1 MSKQSNKFKYPTKFS
16 PFLSLYIRE
25 IFGFLS
31 SLIGYNVKGVF
42 LIITGLFLWVFP
54 LDFNVM
60 ELGYANIDG
69 LFMLSPFVFLF
80 IVPALTMKSFAEER
94 RTGTIEILLTKP
106 ISDMQIVLAKFFAY
120 WTLLFIALLPTLFYF
135 YSVYQ
140 LGYPKGNIDQGGMW
154 GSYIGLLMLGGSFV
168 SIGIMASTLT
178 DNQIVS
184 FIIAVFLSLIMYLG
198 FDFIYSLDFFG
209 SFSLFIKSLG
219 INHHYSSISRGVI
232 DSRDVIYFISVI
244 SVFLLSARLSL
255 QSRKW

>member
-1 MSKQSNKFKYPTKFS
+1 
-16 PFLSLYIRE
+16 
-25 IFGFLS
+25 
-31 SLIGYNVKGVF
+31 
-42 LIITGLFLWVFP
+42 
-54 LDFNVM
+54 
-60 ELGYANIDG
+60 
-69 LFMLSPFVFLF
+69 
-80 IVPALTMKSFAEER
+80 
-94 RTGTIEILLTKP
+94 
-106 ISDMQIVLAKFFAY
+106 MQIVLAKFFAY